1 MTTTQEELEIALAQS
16 IDCMRLAA
24 QSLRINERPV
34 MANMLSEQA
43 DKNMMLLLPWAR
55 R

>member
-1 MTTTQEELEIALAQS
+1 MTTQEELEIALGQS

-24 QSLRINERPV
+24 QSFEINDRPIMASMLR
-34 MANMLSEQA
+34 EQA
-43 DKNMMLLLPWAR
+43 DKNLMLLLPWAR

>member
-1 MTTTQEELEIALAQS
+1 MTTQEELEIALSQS

-24 QSLRINERPV
+24 QSLQINDRPLL
-34 MANMLSEQA
+34 ASMLREQA
-43 DKNMMLLLPWAR
+43 DKNLNLLLPWAR

>member
-1 MTTTQEELEIALAQS
+1 MTTQEELEIALSQS

-24 QSLRINERPV
+24 QSLEINERPV
-34 MANMLSEQA
+34 MAALLREQA
-43 DKNMMLLLPWAR
+43 DKNLTLLLPWAR

>member
-1 MTTTQEELEIALAQS
+1 MTTPEELEIALAQS

-24 QSLRINERPV
+24 QSLEFADRPI
-34 MANMLSEQA
+34 AAKMLREQA
-43 DKNMMLLLPWAR
+43 DKNMTLLLPWAR